1 MKNTK
6 IPIIKGHWCKLRVI
20 LLSLLYPCLGYSC
33 SDSASSAIP
42 DDSFAE
48 RVRSSV
54 LTLMYDDNHK
64 CNITISQEAAPSSA
78 DKLIKVIGGEA
89 TSEET
94 QGKDTDQNPLTL
106 KMSYDGNK
114 KTYFNSAFGQVSY
127 PFSIRYELEKGHTLN
142 SIVYTPRTDSGNKWG
157 SFDQFT
163 VEVSTADKPDDFVK
177 MGCIRHLL

>member
-1 MKNTK
+1 MT
-6 IPIIKGHWCKLRVI
+6 IVCER
-20 LLSLLYPCLGYSC
+20 
-33 SDSASSAIP
+33 
-42 DDSFAE
+42 SFAE

-114 KTYFNSAFGQVSY
+114 KH
-127 PFSIRYELEKGHTLN
+127 IL
-142 SIVYTPRTDSGNKWG
+142 IPRLGRSHIHFLSDMNWRRG
-157 SFDQFT
+157 
-163 VEVSTADKPDDFVK
+163 
-177 MGCIRHLL
+177 IH